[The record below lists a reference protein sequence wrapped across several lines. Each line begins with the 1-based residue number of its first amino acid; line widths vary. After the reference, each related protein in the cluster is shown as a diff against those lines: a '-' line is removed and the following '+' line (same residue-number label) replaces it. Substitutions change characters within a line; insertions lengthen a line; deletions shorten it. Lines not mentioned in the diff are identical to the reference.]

1 MPQWTIPAVDEPLLL
16 MHYKTDNLNMP
27 VDVRISEQQGGVAVT
42 TDTLQPS
49 QPCGDN
55 MPSVS

>member
-1 MPQWTIPAVDEPLLL
+1 VPQWTVPAVDEPLLL

-55 MPSVS
+55 VP